1 MAANIFFKFSSLMS
15 MSGTENDKYKFTL
28 YTIYAQVCLHYNCL
42 VSLIINHTPLQGM
55 PLLLCAI
62 VALIEKFGSC
72 DMTRPNM
79 GVAQC
84 FLGNPWGDQWASNN
98 DTRGQWTAF
107 FSSPEFIYFYS
118 VIIALQ
124 AANILFFLLTVYYL
138 VEHWRNSAGIIRSET
153 KGNFMIVIKLFFIMG
168 RHNFV
173 GSWFFFTVKTCC
185 CQVFLGLLNSSLILS
200 PTSTGQRTHLNSDFS

>member
-15 MSGTENDKYKFTL
+15 ISNTENDKYKFTL
-28 YTIYAQVCLHYNCL
+28 YTIYAQVCLLQMSRDSCNL
-42 VSLIINHTPLQGM
+42 LFQGM
-55 PLLLCAI
+55 PLILCTV

-72 DMTRPNM
+72 EMTRPSM

-98 DTRGQWTAF
+98 ETRGQWAAF
-107 FSSPEFIYFYS
+107 FTSPEFIYFYS

-124 AANILFFLLTVYYL
+124 GANILFFLLTVYYL

-168 RHNFV
+168 I
-173 GSWFFFTVKTCC
+173 KI
-185 CQVFLGLLNSSLILS
+185 ILK
-200 PTSTGQRTHLNSDFS
+200 

>member
-1 MAANIFFKFSSLMS
+1 
-15 MSGTENDKYKFTL
+15 
-28 YTIYAQVCLHYNCL
+28 
-42 VSLIINHTPLQGM
+42 M
-55 PLLLCAI
+55 PLLLCAV

-168 RHNFV
+168 RHDIV
-173 GSWFFFTVKTCC
+173 GSFLAVFLSGIPWLAEFFSHLVTHKHGPEDSFEFRLFIDLLNLFTVLTR
-185 CQVFLGLLNSSLILS
+185 FPELL
-200 PTSTGQRTHLNSDFS
+200 

>member
-1 MAANIFFKFSSLMS
+1 
-15 MSGTENDKYKFTL
+15 
-28 YTIYAQVCLHYNCL
+28 
-42 VSLIINHTPLQGM
+42 M
-55 PLLLCAI
+55 PLLLCTI

-72 DMTRPNM
+72 NITRPNM

-84 FLGNPWGDQWASNN
+84 FLGNPWGDQWAANN
-98 DTRGQWTAF
+98 ETRGQWTAF

-153 KGNFMIVIKLFFIMG
+153 KGNFIIVIKLFFIMG
-168 RHNFV
+168 RNNIYY
-173 GSWFFFTVKTCC
+173 SAVKPSL
-185 CQVFLGLLNSSLILS
+185 CQEFLGSLNSSLTSS
-200 PTSTGQRTHLNSDFS
+200 PTSTGLRILLNLD

>member
-1 MAANIFFKFSSLMS
+1 MFWINAMAANIFFKFSSLMS

-28 YTIYAQVCLHYNCL
+28 YTIYAQVCLHFKGLLCTTY
-42 VSLIINHTPLQGM
+42 ITPLQGM
-55 PLLLCAI
+55 PLILCAI

-84 FLGNPWGDQWASNN
+84 FLGNPWGDQWAANN
-98 DTRGQWTAF
+98 ETRGQWTAF

-168 RHNFV
+168 RQNKV
-173 GSWFFFTVKTCC
+173 ICS
-185 CQVFLGLLNSSLILS
+185 
-200 PTSTGQRTHLNSDFS
+200 